1 MTTINPESQ
10 VVSSSYDE
18 LNRICSYVYQHSDGS
33 RYTVKVPIDDL
44 HKIGTTPATRDQRRR
59 HLAMRIQT
67 HIQNNPPDEVAEISD
82 GRV

>member
-10 VVSSSYDE
+10 VVASSYDA
-18 LNRICSYVYQHSDGS
+18 LNRVCSYVYEHSDGS
-33 RYTVKVPIDDL
+33 RYTVKVPLDDL

-59 HLAMRIQT
+59 HLAQRIAA
-67 HIQNNPPDEVAEISD
+67 HIQSNPPDEVPESSD